1 MSLDRSLT
9 LHRRKR
15 AINKILGKNDLKDWP
30 RNYWTKTSE
39 HLHRN
44 YRLNEAKVLSTR
56 SH

>member
-39 HLHRN
+39 NLHRN
-44 YRLNEAKVLSTR
+44 YRLNEIKVLSTR